1 MPNDNPT
8 LSASSNQE
16 SRGKSKHPAG
26 TETRILELGERWAAE
41 TTKIVGFVD
50 STKKLMEASIHQS
63 EVITTALVD
72 LKVAIVVLST
82 AVIDLKSFCKK
93 RRGIPAA
100 LDWAYEKAKE
110 SPQTFLIVIL
120 VIITMMALSG
130 SMGWNISKYLG
141 ILPQPASQK
150 SAQEKPSPA
159 ALEGF

>member
-8 LSASSNQE
+8 PSSSNPE
-16 SRGKSKHPAG
+16 PKGKSKHPAG

-50 STKKLMEASIHQS
+50 STKQLMASSIRQS
-63 EVITTALVD
+63 EAITTALVD

-82 AVIDLKSFCKK
+82 AVTDLKTFCKK

-110 SPQTFLIVIL
+110 SPQTFLIL
-120 VIITMMALSG
+120 AMVIITMMALAG
-130 SMGWNISKYLG
+130 TFGWNVSKYLG
-141 ILPQPASQK
+141 IFPQPAAHQQS
-150 SAQEKPSPA
+150 SQEKPTPDPMGS
-159 ALEGF
+159 